1 MKTSASGPHRPWRR
15 LVSSTRKR
23 VEIVALVGVIVACG
37 AVGLEMAATADPDKL
52 VGEPVPDGDVPAIV
66 EAALSCPTLNPP
78 KLAAQIMAASGF
90 KGGADTI
97 AGLDQAAWEKW
108 RPSPDANRAD
118 RRANII
124 ALGHRTCENVGHL
137 RAADLDGD
145 LWPAAIAA
153 ERTGLKSV
161 LDARG
166 VPKAAEAHVDK
177 VKAYAAWYADQPQ
190 FSEKARAQPVGNG
203 AAGELKV
210 PDALVQPIQAAGKLC
225 PEITPARIAAQ
236 LRTLSGFDVNKRT
249 ADRQGVAQFT
259 SAMWETYQPG
269 TNTSV
274 WRPADAI
281 PALGVA
287 MCDMAQQLSGL
298 SNEDPYRLALS
309 AYQWGIDP
317 VRRAAG
323 PPRVNVN
330 QLADEVP
337 TYVAEYEK
345 DTRLTAP
352 APKASPTPSASRSP
366 QPSPSETA
374 PVRPSTEPGKPVE
387 EQPRGPRLFAYEPG
401 ATYRLWSTWA
411 KSVVEL
417 PGINLNLPAGTRVHL
432 WVDEGYE
439 DQRWRLY
446 PAPDKRHVI
455 IVNAWSKQA
464 LGVEDRSLQ
473 QNAKMAVYAR
483 DDDDHNQQWLL
494 EDVGGGNVVMTN
506 RRSGQVMELLGEDLG
521 PTRDNGTTW
530 NGYWVEQLERR
541 DNQRDQKWQF
551 LKQ

>member
-1 MKTSASGPHRPWRR
+1 M
-15 LVSSTRKR
+15 
-23 VEIVALVGVIVACG
+23 ALVGIIVACG

-52 VGEPVPDGDVPAIV
+52 AGEPVPDGDVPAIV

-90 KGGADTI
+90 KGSAERIG
-97 AGLDQAAWEKW
+97 GLDDAAWQKW
-108 RPSPDANRAD
+108 RPSPNANRGD

-124 ALGHRTCENVGHL
+124 AVGHRTCENVGNL
-137 RAADLDGD
+137 RSADIDGD
-145 LWPAAIAA
+145 LWPAAVAA
-153 ERTGLKSV
+153 EQTGVKAV

-166 VPKAAEAHVDK
+166 VPKEAKPYVDK
-177 VKAYAAWYADQPQ
+177 VKAYAAWYAEQPQ
-190 FSEKARAQPVGNG
+190 FSEQAVTRPVST
-203 AAGELKV
+203 AAAEAVEV
-210 PDALVQPIQAAGKLC
+210 PAALVEPIKAAGKMC
-225 PEITPARIAAQ
+225 PQITPAQIAAQ

-249 ADRQGVAQFT
+249 SDRQGVAQFT
-259 SAMWETYQPG
+259 TAMWEQYRPG

-281 PALGVA
+281 AALGVA
-287 MCDMAQQLSGL
+287 MCDMTQQLSELDSG
-298 SNEDPYRLALS
+298 DPYRLALS

-317 VRRAAG
+317 VRRAG
-323 PPRVNVN
+323 GLPRVNVS

-337 TYVAEYEK
+337 AHIAEYER
-345 DTRLTAP
+345 DGRLSVTSAKP
-352 APKASPTPSASRSP
+352 SPSPSASQSP
-366 QPSPSETA
+366 QASASQSPS
-374 PVRPSTEPGKPVE
+374 VRPSSERSNPA
-387 EQPRGPRLFAYEPG
+387 EQQPKGPKLFAYEAG
-401 ATYRLWSTWA
+401 ATYRLVSSWA
-411 KSVVEL
+411 GAVVEL
-417 PGINLNLPAGTRVHL
+417 PGINMDLPEGTRVHL
-432 WVDEGYE
+432 WNDEGYA
-439 DQRWRLY
+439 DQRWKLY

-483 DDDDHNQQWLL
+483 DDNDENQQWLL
-494 EDVGGGNVVMTN
+494 EDVGAGNVVMTN

-541 DNQRDQKWQF
+541 DNQRDQKWRF
-551 LKQ
+551 MKQ